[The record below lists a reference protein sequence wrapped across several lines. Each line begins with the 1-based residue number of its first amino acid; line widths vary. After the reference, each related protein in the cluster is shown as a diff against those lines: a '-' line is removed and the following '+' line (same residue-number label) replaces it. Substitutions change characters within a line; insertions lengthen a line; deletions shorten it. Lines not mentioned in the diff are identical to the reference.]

1 MQRIAVAFI
10 VHTSLMRKI
19 FIHIS
24 REVRCCAVLDA
35 KGFAVKDD
43 LLQVVPPA
51 GDTLVAVGVESVV
64 VDASTTVHAGVNLGA
79 PVVIGLQSAPTVPG
93 GVAEFALMK

>member
-1 MQRIAVAFI
+1 
-10 VHTSLMRKI
+10 MRKI

-35 KGFAVKDD
+35 KGFAVKD

-51 GDTLVAVGVESVV
+51 GDTFVAVGVESVV